1 VSESPERV
9 YLFGASG
16 LVGGELLDLLLRAT
30 DAAVV
35 SWGRRSSGVRHPRLE
50 ERTGDPVT
58 WITAAAPPADTAFCA
73 LGTTLRRAGSKA
85 AFRAVD
91 HDLVVEAARLARR
104 AGARHFLL
112 VSALGADPESRVFYN
127 RVKGEAEE
135 SVRGAGLE
143 AVTVLR
149 PSLLLGKREESRP
162 AEAVGKALGRLAS
175 PLLRGPLRR
184 YRPVQARVVAR
195 AMLRAAGE
203 PAAGF
208 RVLEAE
214 EVARLG
220 GA

>member
-1 VSESPERV
+1 VSESLERV
-9 YLFGASG
+9 YVFGASG
-16 LVGGELLDLLLRAT
+16 LVGGELLDLLLRET
-30 DAAVV
+30 EAAVT
-35 SWGRRSSGVRHPRLE
+35 SWGRRGTGVRHPRLE
-50 ERTGDPVT
+50 ERIGDPASWVT
-58 WITAAAPPADTAFCA
+58 AQTPSADTAFCA
-73 LGTTLRRAGSKA
+73 LGTTLRRAGSRA

-127 RVKGEAEE
+127 RVKGDAEA
-135 SVRGAGLE
+135 SVRGTGFE

-149 PSLLLGKREESRP
+149 PSLLLGERAESRP
-162 AEAVGKALGRLAS
+162 AEAVAGALAGLAS

-184 YRPVQARVVAR
+184 YRPVRARVVAR

-203 PAAGF
+203 STGGC
-208 RVLEAE
+208 RVIEAE

-220 GA
+220 AG